1 LLFFPAELSLKE
13 ENLKMPPYGDEFSHL
28 PPLEQQHV
36 REEQRRNEEE
46 DAEEFQRLERTIERH
61 GNFHPDQLHRLYQQ
75 HRHRMRN
82 PEMFSVEYLQEAVL
96 ESEVFR
102 EALRQRFEVS
112 SLNHRP
118 LGCFNTDE
126 YSWHFLKPY
135 NYTQHEAIKARRRR
149 ILTEGDLPIIND
161 FFVKLIKATKQIE
174 KFYKYVYELVHWE
187 YLEALINTEEEKEE
201 EEESDGDD
209 SDILTPPPEFS
220 AHEPGEPI
228 PQLQIIEYDSTFLF
242 PSFGHHPA
250 YVAIPQPEEEEE
262 EAGYQ
267 RPFRPYRDLRASAD
281 FRIVQRVSVEN
292 DGDDSDIEILNPS
305 LSEENYLGPV
315 IAQFSPALDINL
327 INQALG
333 PMLGNFT
340 WSIGLQPATPHEEKE
355 DSFILDAPA
364 YPIVKTTIST
374 EKRKTYRNN
383 FDNFRQLQI
392 HEKVKKSIRKFK
404 RRLRQVK
411 YYLKTSTEKQEAI
424 A

>member
-1 LLFFPAELSLKE
+1 MLFFPAELSLKE
-13 ENLKMPPYGDEFSHL
+13 ENLKMPPYGDESSHL
-28 PPLEQQHV
+28 PPLEQHYV

-46 DAEEFQRLERTIERH
+46 DAEAFQRLGQTIERH
-61 GNFHPDQLHRLYQQ
+61 GNFHPDHLHRLYQQ

-82 PEMFSVEYLQEAVL
+82 PEIFSVGYLQKAVL

-102 EALRQRFEVS
+102 EILRQRFEVS

-149 ILTEGDLPIIND
+149 ILTEGDLPSIND

-187 YLEALINTEEEKEE
+187 YLVALINTEEEKEE
-201 EEESDGDD
+201 EGESDGDD

-305 LSEENYLGPV
+305 LSEENYLGP
-315 IAQFSPALDINL
+315 IITQFSPALDINL
-327 INQALG
+327 LNQALE
-333 PMLGNFT
+333 PVLGNFT
-340 WSIGLQPATPHEEKE
+340 RNTGLQPATPHEEKE
-355 DSFILDAPA
+355 ESFILDAPA

-374 EKRKTYRNN
+374 EKRNTYRNN

-392 HEKVKKSIRKFK
+392 HEKVKKSNRKFK

>member
-1 LLFFPAELSLKE
+1 
-13 ENLKMPPYGDEFSHL
+13 MPPYGDEFSHL

-61 GNFHPDQLHRLYQQ
+61 GNFHPDHLHRLYQQ

-82 PEMFSVEYLQEAVL
+82 PELFSVDYLQKAVL

-102 EALRQRFEVS
+102 EILRQRFEVS

-126 YSWHFLKPY
+126 HSWHFLKPY

-149 ILTEGDLPIIND
+149 ILTEGDLPVIND

-187 YLEALINTEEEKEE
+187 YLEALNNTEEGKEE

-228 PQLQIIEYDSTFLF
+228 PQLQTIEYESTFLF

-250 YVAIPQPEEEEE
+250 YVAMPQLEEEE

-267 RPFRPYRDLRASAD
+267 RPFRPYRDLRVSTD
-281 FRIVQRVSVEN
+281 FRIVQRVS
-292 DGDDSDIEILNPS
+292 DGSDEDDSDIEILSPS
-305 LSEENYLGPV
+305 ISEENYLGPV
-315 IAQFSPALDINL
+315 ITQFSPALEFNL
-327 INQALG
+327 VNQALG
-333 PMLGNFT
+333 PVLRNFT
-340 WSIGLQPATPHEEKE
+340 YSVGLQPATPHEEKE
-355 DSFILDAPA
+355 ESFILDAPA
-364 YPIVKTTIST
+364 YPIVKTTVST
-374 EKRKTYRNN
+374 DKKKTYRNN